1 MNKAVSYARVSS
13 KEQEREGFSIP
24 AQQKLI
30 SEYSLA
36 KNFQI
41 VKQFTDIET
50 AKQSG
55 RSNFAEMVF
64 FLKNNKDVRT
74 ILVEKT
80 DRLYRNLRDW
90 VTLDDLGVEIHFV
103 KENVIFSDESKSM
116 EKFFHGIKV
125 LMAKNY
131 VDNLSEETK
140 KGQIQKAESGLYPS
154 RAPIGYINTE
164 DGGKKIIIPDPVY
177 SSVIKRIFNIYATGS
192 ISLKKLA
199 RTLQDTGL
207 QLRGTKNIH
216 AVTIQKILKN
226 PIYCG
231 DFTWRGKLYLGLHNP
246 IVSRELF
253 ERVQDIMKGR
263 HSVNHHPQRYSFAY
277 SGLLKCGICGCAF
290 TAEKKKGRYIY
301 YHCTGNKGKCAQSY
315 VREELLSSEFSK
327 AISTLRMDETK
338 HAWIVQAL
346 KESQSDE
353 REFHE
358 NALKKLG
365 LDYERIHERLNNMY
379 VDKLDGLIDSA
390 FYQKKFAEW
399 KSQQERIREQ
409 IARHEKAEHNYLNEG
424 IRLLELSQRA
434 SELFDSQPAEEKAKL
449 LKYVCSNSTW
459 KDGCLTIH
467 FRKPFD
473 TIALMEREITDE
485 VVIGPAILSERIFGG
500 GARESNP
507 PNLPLDKSQRF

>member
-1 MNKAVSYARVSS
+1 MNKAVMYARVSS

-30 SEYSLA
+30 SEYSLT

-55 RSNFAEMVF
+55 RSSFAEMVF

-90 VTLDDLGVEIHFV
+90 VTLDDLGIEIHFI
-103 KENVIFSDESKSM
+103 KENVIFSNESKSM

-131 VDNLSEETK
+131 IDNLSEETK
-140 KGQIQKAESGLYPS
+140 KGQIQKAEDGLYPS
-154 RAPIGYINTE
+154 RAPIGYLNT
-164 DGGKKIIIPDPVY
+164 DNGGKKIIIPDPVY
-177 SSVIKRIFNIYATGS
+177 SSVIKRIFKIYATGS
-192 ISLKKLA
+192 ISLKQLA
-199 RTLQDTGL
+199 QSLQDSGL
-207 QLRGTKNIH
+207 QLKGTNHVH
-216 AVTIQKILKN
+216 AVTVQKILKN
-226 PIYCG
+226 PIYRG
-231 DFTWRGKLYLGLHNP
+231 DFIWKGKLYSGLHDP

-253 ERVQDIMKGR
+253 QRVQEIMEGR

-277 SGLLKCGICGCAF
+277 SGFVKCGICGCAF

-301 YHCTGNKGKCAQSY
+301 YHCTGNRGKCARSY

-327 AISTLRMDETK
+327 AIANLRMDKTK
-338 HAWIVQAL
+338 HSWLVQAL

-353 REFHE
+353 KEFHK
-358 NALKKLG
+358 NALKKLR
-365 LDYERIHERLNNMY
+365 LEYDRIHERLNTMY
-379 VDKLDGLIDSA
+379 VDKLDGLIDAA
-390 FYQKKFAEW
+390 FYGKKFSEW
-399 KSQQERIREQ
+399 KAQQERIRELMT
-409 IARHEKAEHNYLNEG
+409 IHEKAEHNYLNEG
-424 IRLLELSQRA
+424 IKLLELSQRA
-434 SELFDSQPAEEKAKL
+434 SELFDDQPAEEKTKL
-449 LKYVCSNSTW
+449 LKYVCSNSNW
-459 KDGCLTIH
+459 KNGHLKVH

-473 TIALMEREITDE
+473 TIALMDQELTPEI
-485 VVIGPAILSERIFGG
+485 IKQPPILLESIYGG